1 MNFKAGTYDVVI
13 VGAGHAGCE
22 AALASARLGMKTLMI
37 TLSLDSIAL
46 LPCNLSIGGTGKGHL
61 VREID
66 ALGGEMGLNTDKTF
80 IQSRML
86 NTAKGPAV
94 HSLRA
99 QNDKTL
105 YHVEMKKVLENTPN
119 LDIVMDEVID
129 ILHEDKKVTGVLTKL
144 RAMYESK
151 TVILATGVYLKSRVF
166 IGEVN
171 YSSGPIGLNPADE
184 LTESLEKLGLPLRR
198 FKTGTP
204 ARVHAD
210 SIDFSKMSM
219 QKGDE
224 KIVPFSFM
232 NAYKN
237 NVIGENQVVCY
248 LTRTTPETHE
258 IILNNLGRSALYRGD
273 MDSKG
278 PRYCPSIEDKV
289 LRFKD
294 KETHQFFVEPEGLN
308 TKEYYIQ
315 GFSSSLA
322 YEVQLEMYST
332 VIGLENVKMMRPAY
346 AIEYDCIDPL
356 YLKPSLEIKD
366 IPGLFS
372 AGQFNGTSG
381 YEEAAA
387 QGLMAGINAV
397 RYIKEE
403 EPFIL
408 DRSESYIG
416 VLIDDLVTKGTNEPY
431 RIMTSRAEYRLLL
444 RQDNADLRLTE
455 KGRKVGLVTDERY
468 ELFIAK
474 KAQID
479 GELKRLNTQKIK
491 PDQANAVLEEIGESP
506 LSRTMTLYDFL
517 KRTLV
522 NYKILDR
529 VDMGNN
535 EISDDVIEQCEI
547 TAKYEGYIKKQ
558 LEQVESFKKL
568 EKKKLPQD
576 FDYQIISGLR
586 IEARQKL
593 NEIKPFSIGQASRI
607 SGVSPADISVLLI
620 YMQAQKGKNIEN
632 SEV

>member
-1 MNFKAGTYDVVI
+1 MNFKAGTYDVVV

-22 AALASARLGMKTLMI
+22 AALASARLGMKTLVV
-37 TLSLDSIAL
+37 TLSLDAIAF
-46 LPCNLSIGGTGKGHL
+46 LPCNPSIGGTGKGHL

-99 QNDKTL
+99 QNDKNM
-105 YHVEMKKVLENTPN
+105 YHMEMKKTLENTPN
-119 LDIVMDEVID
+119 LDIVMDEVIE
-129 ILHEDKKVTGVLTKL
+129 ILHDEDKKVTGVLTKL
-144 RAMYESK
+144 RAMYEAK
-151 TVILATGVYLKSRVF
+151 AVILATGVYLKSKVY

-171 YSSGPIGLNPADE
+171 YSSGPIGLNSADG

-210 SIDFSKMSM
+210 SIDFSKMEV
-219 QKGDE
+219 QHGDE

-232 NAYKN
+232 NDY
-237 NVIGENQVVCY
+237 IGENQVVCY
-248 LTRTTPETHE
+248 LTRTTPKTHE

-289 LRFKD
+289 VRFKD

-322 YEVQLEMYST
+322 YEVQLEMYHT
-332 VIGLENVKMMRPAY
+332 VKGLENAKLMRPAY

-356 YLKPSLEIKD
+356 HLKPSLEIKD
-366 IPGLFS
+366 VSGLFS

-381 YEEAAA
+381 YEEAAS
-387 QGLMAGINAV
+387 QGLIAGINAV
-397 RYIKEE
+397 KHIKGE

-455 KGRKVGLVTDERY
+455 KGREVGLVTDERY
-468 ELFIAK
+468 EKFITK
-474 KAQID
+474 KTQID
-479 GELKRLNTQKIK
+479 AELKRLKTEKVK
-491 PDQANAVLEEIGESP
+491 PDEANLLLEEMGASP
-506 LSRTMTLYDFL
+506 LSRTLPLYEFL
-517 KRTLV
+517 KRTEV
-522 NYKILDR
+522 NYTVLDKLEK
-529 VDMGNN
+529 GNK
-535 EISDDVIEQCEI
+535 ELSSQVIEQCEI
-547 TAKYEGYIKKQ
+547 TVKYEGYIKKQ
-558 LEQVESFKKL
+558 LDQVESFKKL
-568 EKKKLPQD
+568 EKKKLPETL
-576 FDYQIISGLR
+576 DYETISGLR

-593 NEIKPFSIGQASRI
+593 NEIKPFNIGQASRI

-620 YMQAQKGKNIEN
+620 YMQTQKAKSKDKDE
-632 SEV
+632 E

>member
-1 MNFKAGTYDVVI
+1 MNFKAGTYDVVV

-22 AALASARLGMKTLMI
+22 AALASARLGMKTLVV
-37 TLSLDSIAL
+37 TLSLDAIAF
-46 LPCNLSIGGTGKGHL
+46 LPCNPSIGGTGKGHL

-99 QNDKTL
+99 QNDKNM
-105 YHVEMKKVLENTPN
+105 YHMEMKKTLENTPN
-119 LDIVMDEVID
+119 LDIVMDEVIE
-129 ILHEDKKVTGVLTKL
+129 ILHDEDKKVTGVLTKL
-144 RAMYESK
+144 RAMYEAK
-151 TVILATGVYLKSRVF
+151 AVILATGVYLKSKVY

-171 YSSGPIGLNPADE
+171 YSSGPIGLNSADG

-210 SIDFSKMSM
+210 SIDFSKMEV
-219 QKGDE
+219 QHGDE

-232 NAYKN
+232 NDY
-237 NVIGENQVVCY
+237 IGENQVVCY
-248 LTRTTPETHE
+248 LTRTTPKTHE

-289 LRFKD
+289 VRFKD

-322 YEVQLEMYST
+322 YEVQLEMYHT
-332 VIGLENVKMMRPAY
+332 VKGLENAKLMRPAY

-356 YLKPSLEIKD
+356 HLKPSLEIKD
-366 IPGLFS
+366 VSGLFS

-381 YEEAAA
+381 YEEAAS
-387 QGLMAGINAV
+387 QGLIAGINAV
-397 RYIKEE
+397 RHIKDE

-455 KGRKVGLVTDERY
+455 KGREIGLVTDERY
-468 ELFIAK
+468 EKFITK
-474 KAQID
+474 KTQIEA
-479 GELKRLNTQKIK
+479 ELKRLKTEKVK
-491 PDQANAVLEEIGESP
+491 PDEANPLLEEMGASP
-506 LSRTMTLYDFL
+506 LNRTMPLYEFL
-517 KRTLV
+517 KRTEV
-522 NYKILDR
+522 NYTVLDKLEK
-529 VDMGNN
+529 GNK
-535 EISDDVIEQCEI
+535 ELSSQVIEQCEI
-547 TAKYEGYIKKQ
+547 TVKYEGYIKKQ
-558 LEQVESFKKL
+558 LDQVESFKKL
-568 EKKKLPQD
+568 EKKKLPETL
-576 FDYQIISGLR
+576 DYETISGLR

-593 NEIKPFSIGQASRI
+593 NEIKPFNIGQASRI

-620 YMQAQKGKNIEN
+620 YMQTQKAKSKEKD
-632 SEV
+632 EE

>member
-1 MNFKAGTYDVVI
+1 MNFKAGTYDVVV

-22 AALASARLGMKTLMI
+22 AALASARLGMKTLVV
-37 TLSLDSIAL
+37 TLSLDAIAF
-46 LPCNLSIGGTGKGHL
+46 LPCNPSIGGTGKGHL

-99 QNDKTL
+99 QNDKNM
-105 YHVEMKKVLENTPN
+105 YHMEMKKTLENTPN
-119 LDIVMDEVID
+119 LDIVMDEVIE
-129 ILHEDKKVTGVLTKL
+129 ILHDEDKKVTGVLTKL
-144 RAMYESK
+144 RAMYEAK
-151 TVILATGVYLKSRVF
+151 AVILATGVYLKSKVY

-171 YSSGPIGLNPADE
+171 YSSGPIGLNSADG

-210 SIDFSKMSM
+210 SIDFSKMEV
-219 QKGDE
+219 QHGDE

-232 NAYKN
+232 NDY
-237 NVIGENQVVCY
+237 IGENQVVCY
-248 LTRTTPETHE
+248 LTRTTPKTHE

-289 LRFKD
+289 VRFKD

-322 YEVQLEMYST
+322 YEVQLEMYHT
-332 VIGLENVKMMRPAY
+332 VKGLENAKLMRPAY

-356 YLKPSLEIKD
+356 HLKPSLEIKD
-366 IPGLFS
+366 VSGLFS

-381 YEEAAA
+381 YEEAAS
-387 QGLMAGINAV
+387 QGLIAGINAV
-397 RYIKEE
+397 RHIKGE

-455 KGRKVGLVTDERY
+455 KGREVGLVTDERY
-468 ELFIAK
+468 EKFITK
-474 KAQID
+474 KTQIEA
-479 GELKRLNTQKIK
+479 ELKRLKTEKVK
-491 PDQANAVLEEIGESP
+491 PDEANPLLEEMGASP
-506 LSRTMTLYDFL
+506 LSRTMPLYDFL
-517 KRTLV
+517 KRTEV
-522 NYKILDR
+522 NYTVLDKLEK
-529 VDMGNN
+529 GNK
-535 EISDDVIEQCEI
+535 ELSSQVIEQCEI
-547 TAKYEGYIKKQ
+547 TVKYEGYIKKQ
-558 LEQVESFKKL
+558 LDQVESFKKL
-568 EKKKLPQD
+568 EKKKLPETL
-576 FDYQIISGLR
+576 DYETISGLR

-593 NEIKPFSIGQASRI
+593 NEIKPFNIGQASRI

-620 YMQAQKGKNIEN
+620 YMQTQKAKSKEKD
-632 SEV
+632 EE

>member
-1 MNFKAGTYDVVI
+1 MNFKAGTYDVVV

-22 AALASARLGMKTLMI
+22 AALASARLGMKTLVV
-37 TLSLDSIAL
+37 TLSLDAIAF
-46 LPCNLSIGGTGKGHL
+46 LPCNPSIGGTGKGHL

-99 QNDKTL
+99 QNDKNM
-105 YHVEMKKVLENTPN
+105 YHMEMKKTLENTPN
-119 LDIVMDEVID
+119 LDIVMDEVIE
-129 ILHEDKKVTGVLTKL
+129 ILHDEDKKVTGVLTKL
-144 RAMYESK
+144 RAMYEAK
-151 TVILATGVYLKSRVF
+151 AVILATGVYLKSKVY

-171 YSSGPIGLNPADE
+171 YSSGPIGLNSADG

-210 SIDFSKMSM
+210 SIDFSKMEV
-219 QKGDE
+219 QHGDE

-232 NAYKN
+232 NDY
-237 NVIGENQVVCY
+237 IGENQVVCY
-248 LTRTTPETHE
+248 LTRTTPKTHE

-289 LRFKD
+289 VRFKD

-322 YEVQLEMYST
+322 YEVQLEMYHT
-332 VIGLENVKMMRPAY
+332 VKGLENAKLMRPAY

-356 YLKPSLEIKD
+356 HLKPSLEIKD
-366 IPGLFS
+366 VSGLFS

-381 YEEAAA
+381 YEEAAS
-387 QGLMAGINAV
+387 QGLIAGINAV
-397 RYIKEE
+397 RHIKDE

-455 KGRKVGLVTDERY
+455 KGREVGLVTDERY
-468 ELFIAK
+468 EKFITK
-474 KAQID
+474 KTQIEA
-479 GELKRLNTQKIK
+479 ELKRLKTEKVK
-491 PDQANAVLEEIGESP
+491 PDEANPLLEEMGASP
-506 LSRTMTLYDFL
+506 LSRTMPLYEFL
-517 KRTLV
+517 KRTEV
-522 NYKILDR
+522 NYTVLDKLEK
-529 VDMGNN
+529 GNK
-535 EISDDVIEQCEI
+535 ELSSQVMEQCEI
-547 TAKYEGYIKKQ
+547 TVKYEGYIKKQ
-558 LEQVESFKKL
+558 LDQVESFKKL
-568 EKKKLPQD
+568 EKKKLPETL
-576 FDYQIISGLR
+576 DYETISGLR

-593 NEIKPFSIGQASRI
+593 NEIKPFNIGQASRI

-620 YMQAQKGKNIEN
+620 YMQTQKAKSKEKD
-632 SEV
+632 EE

>member
-1 MNFKAGTYDVVI
+1 MNFKAGTYDVVV

-22 AALASARLGMKTLMI
+22 AALASARLGMKTLVV
-37 TLSLDSIAL
+37 TLSLDAIAF
-46 LPCNLSIGGTGKGHL
+46 LPCNPSIGGTGKGHL

-99 QNDKTL
+99 QNDKNM
-105 YHVEMKKVLENTPN
+105 YHMEMKKTLENTPN
-119 LDIVMDEVID
+119 LDIVMDEVIE
-129 ILHEDKKVTGVLTKL
+129 ILHDEDKKVTGVLTKL
-144 RAMYESK
+144 RAMYEAK
-151 TVILATGVYLKSRVF
+151 AVILATGVYLKSKVY

-171 YSSGPIGLNPADE
+171 YSSGPIGLNSADG

-210 SIDFSKMSM
+210 SIDFSKMEV
-219 QKGDE
+219 QHGDE

-232 NAYKN
+232 NDY
-237 NVIGENQVVCY
+237 IGENQVVCY
-248 LTRTTPETHE
+248 LTRTTPKTHE

-289 LRFKD
+289 VRFKD

-322 YEVQLEMYST
+322 YEVQLEMYHT
-332 VIGLENVKMMRPAY
+332 VKGLENAKLMRPAY

-356 YLKPSLEIKD
+356 HLKPSLEIKD
-366 IPGLFS
+366 ISGLFS

-381 YEEAAA
+381 YEEAAS
-387 QGLMAGINAV
+387 QGLIAGINAV
-397 RYIKEE
+397 RHIKDE

-455 KGRKVGLVTDERY
+455 KGREIGLVTDERY
-468 ELFIAK
+468 EKFITK
-474 KAQID
+474 KTQID
-479 GELKRLNTQKIK
+479 AELKRLKTEKVK
-491 PDQANAVLEEIGESP
+491 PDEANPLLEEMGASP
-506 LSRTMTLYDFL
+506 LSRTMPLYEFL
-517 KRTLV
+517 KRTEV
-522 NYKILDR
+522 NYTVLDKLEK
-529 VDMGNN
+529 GNK
-535 EISDDVIEQCEI
+535 ELSSQIIEQCEI
-547 TAKYEGYIKKQ
+547 TVKYEGYIKKQ
-558 LEQVESFKKL
+558 LDQVESFKKL
-568 EKKKLPQD
+568 EKKKLPETL
-576 FDYQIISGLR
+576 DYETISGLR

-593 NEIKPFSIGQASRI
+593 NEIKPFNIGQASRI

-620 YMQAQKGKNIEN
+620 YMQTQKAKSKEKD
-632 SEV
+632 EE

>member
-1 MNFKAGTYDVVI
+1 MNFKAGTYDVVV

-22 AALASARLGMKTLMI
+22 AALASARLGMKTLVV
-37 TLSLDSIAL
+37 TLSLDAIAF
-46 LPCNLSIGGTGKGHL
+46 LPCNPSIGGTGKGHL

-99 QNDKTL
+99 QNDKNM
-105 YHVEMKKVLENTPN
+105 YHMEMKKTLENTPN
-119 LDIVMDEVID
+119 LDIVMDEVIE
-129 ILHEDKKVTGVLTKL
+129 ILHDEDKKVTGVLTKL
-144 RAMYESK
+144 RAMYEAK
-151 TVILATGVYLKSRVF
+151 AVILATGVYLKSKVY

-171 YSSGPIGLNPADE
+171 YSSGPIGLNSADG

-210 SIDFSKMSM
+210 SIDFSKMEV
-219 QKGDE
+219 QHGDE

-232 NAYKN
+232 NDY
-237 NVIGENQVVCY
+237 IGENQVVCY
-248 LTRTTPETHE
+248 LTRTTPKTHE

-289 LRFKD
+289 VRFKD

-322 YEVQLEMYST
+322 YEVQLEMYHT
-332 VIGLENVKMMRPAY
+332 VKGLENAKLMRPAY

-356 YLKPSLEIKD
+356 HLKPSLEIKD
-366 IPGLFS
+366 VSGLFS

-381 YEEAAA
+381 YEEAAS
-387 QGLMAGINAV
+387 QGLIAGINAV
-397 RYIKEE
+397 RHIKDE

-455 KGRKVGLVTDERY
+455 KGREVGLVTDERY
-468 ELFIAK
+468 EKFITK
-474 KAQID
+474 KTQIEA
-479 GELKRLNTQKIK
+479 ELKRLKTEKVK
-491 PDQANAVLEEIGESP
+491 PDEANPLLEEMGASP
-506 LSRTMTLYDFL
+506 LSRTMPLYEFL
-517 KRTLV
+517 KRTEV
-522 NYKILDR
+522 NYTVLDKLEK
-529 VDMGNN
+529 GNK
-535 EISDDVIEQCEI
+535 ELSSQVIEQCEM
-547 TAKYEGYIKKQ
+547 TVKYEGYIKKQ
-558 LEQVESFKKL
+558 LDQVESFKKL
-568 EKKKLPQD
+568 EKKKLPETL
-576 FDYQIISGLR
+576 DYETISGLR

-593 NEIKPFSIGQASRI
+593 NEIKPFNIGQASRI

-620 YMQAQKGKNIEN
+620 YMQTQKAKSKEKD
-632 SEV
+632 EE

>member
-1 MNFKAGTYDVVI
+1 MNFKAGTYDVVV

-22 AALASARLGMKTLMI
+22 AALASARLGMKTLVV
-37 TLSLDSIAL
+37 TLSLDAIAF
-46 LPCNLSIGGTGKGHL
+46 LPCNPSIGGTGKGHL

-99 QNDKTL
+99 QNDKNM
-105 YHVEMKKVLENTPN
+105 YHMEMKKTLENTPN
-119 LDIVMDEVID
+119 LDIVMDEVIE
-129 ILHEDKKVTGVLTKL
+129 ILHDEDKKVTGVLTKL
-144 RAMYESK
+144 RAMYEAK
-151 TVILATGVYLKSRVF
+151 AVILATGVYLKSKVY

-171 YSSGPIGLNPADE
+171 YSSGPIGLNSADG

-210 SIDFSKMSM
+210 SIDFSKMEV
-219 QKGDE
+219 QHGDE

-232 NAYKN
+232 NDY
-237 NVIGENQVVCY
+237 IGENQVVCY
-248 LTRTTPETHE
+248 LTRTTPKTHE

-289 LRFKD
+289 VRFKD

-322 YEVQLEMYST
+322 YEVQLEMYHT
-332 VIGLENVKMMRPAY
+332 VKGLENAKLMRPAY

-356 YLKPSLEIKD
+356 HLKPSLEIKD
-366 IPGLFS
+366 VSGLFS

-381 YEEAAA
+381 YEEAAS
-387 QGLMAGINAV
+387 QGLIAGINAV
-397 RYIKEE
+397 KHIKGE

-455 KGRKVGLVTDERY
+455 KGREVGLVTDERY
-468 ELFIAK
+468 EKFITK
-474 KAQID
+474 KTQID
-479 GELKRLNTQKIK
+479 AELKRLKTEKVK
-491 PDQANAVLEEIGESP
+491 PDEANPLLEEMGASP
-506 LSRTMTLYDFL
+506 LSRTLPLYEFL
-517 KRTLV
+517 KRTEV
-522 NYKILDR
+522 NYTVLDKLEK
-529 VDMGNN
+529 GNK
-535 EISDDVIEQCEI
+535 ELSSQVIEQCEI
-547 TAKYEGYIKKQ
+547 TVKYEGYIKKQ
-558 LEQVESFKKL
+558 LDQVESFKKL
-568 EKKKLPQD
+568 EKKKLPETL
-576 FDYQIISGLR
+576 DYETISGLR

-593 NEIKPFSIGQASRI
+593 NEIKPFNIGQASRI

-620 YMQAQKGKNIEN
+620 YMQTQKAKSKEKD
-632 SEV
+632 EE